1 MILNIDDLMNEL
13 AKQRPIF
20 YSEADF
26 QFALG
31 WLIQKNYPAYKVR
44 FEYKPTFDSDM
55 HIDILVITDD
65 QKWIPI
71 ELKYK
76 TKKTQEPIIWNNEEY
91 NLSNHSAKDQSCY
104 RYVKDIQ
111 RIETVAMH
119 EPLRF
124 IEGYAVMLTNDAA
137 YQKKAKEIACY
148 SAFSIHNNAEIS
160 GERDWREGTS
170 DGTLNGMP
178 GPLKLLD
185 TYIMN
190 WKEYSCESFDFPV
203 PFYYL
208 VSTVKKD

>member
-137 YQKKAKEIACY
+137 
-148 SAFSIHNNAEIS
+148 
-160 GERDWREGTS
+160 
-170 DGTLNGMP
+170 
-178 GPLKLLD
+178 
-185 TYIMN
+185 
-190 WKEYSCESFDFPV
+190 
-203 PFYYL
+203 
-208 VSTVKKD
+208 